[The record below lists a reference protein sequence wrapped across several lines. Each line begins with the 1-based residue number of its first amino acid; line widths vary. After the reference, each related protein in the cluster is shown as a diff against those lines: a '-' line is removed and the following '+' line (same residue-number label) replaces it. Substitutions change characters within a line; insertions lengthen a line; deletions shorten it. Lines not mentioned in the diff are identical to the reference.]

1 VTKRGLEKRNVVAAV
16 LSLSLLFVSIPLC
29 FASRE
34 EFLKIKNDIW
44 SKGKRWEAAE
54 TEISKL
60 PDHERKRRMGLLK
73 PQAAPEIE
81 SEVSSSQSSEATAA
95 PPATFDWRNYN
106 GKNYVTGVR
115 NQGNCGSCWAFAA
128 TAALESNVMI
138 YTGVNANLAEQI
150 LISCGNAGSCSG
162 GYPTTASS
170 FIRDTGL
177 AAESYYA
184 YTATNGV
191 CANAIAGWQSATSR
205 IFSWRY
211 VGNTTSPT
219 LEQIKSELVAYGPL
233 VTTMDVYSDFYYYNG
248 GVYQHTSGSYQ
259 GGHAVLIVGYD
270 DDGEYFIVKNSW
282 GSNWGESG
290 YFRIGY
296 SEVSGTV
303 EFGDWTLAYYSQL
316 APPTLAASSIS
327 P

>member
-1 VTKRGLEKRNVVAAV
+1 VRIKKRHVIAV
-16 LSLSLLFVSIPLC
+16 ILFSVLLFVFIPFCL
-29 FASRE
+29 ASHE
-34 EFLKIKNDIW
+34 EFLKIKDDIW
-44 SKGKRWEAAE
+44 SKGKRWKAAE

-73 PQAAPEIE
+73 PQALPEIE
-81 SEVSSSQSSEATAA
+81 STEEPSQSSGVTVT
-95 PPATFDWRNYN
+95 PPATFDWRDFN

-115 NQGNCGSCWAFAA
+115 SQGNCGSCWAFAT

-150 LISCGNAGSCSG
+150 LISCGNAGGCDG

-184 YTATNGV
+184 YTATNGA
-191 CANAIAGWQSATSR
+191 CANATAGWQNAASR
-205 IFSWRY
+205 IFSWHY
-211 VGNTTSPT
+211 VGNTTNPT
-219 LEQIKSELVAYGPL
+219 LEQIKNELVTYGPL

-248 GVYQHTSGSYQ
+248 GVYQHTSGTYQ
-259 GGHAVLIVGYD
+259 GGHAILIVGYD
-270 DDGEYFIVKNSW
+270 DDGQYFIVKNSW

-290 YFRIGY
+290 YFRIDF
-296 SEVSGTV
+296 SELSSTV
-303 EFGDWTLAYYSQL
+303 EFGDWTLAYYSRIT
-316 APPTLAASSIS
+316 PPTLSIS
-327 P
+327 AISP